1 MSDKIFF
8 SRRQEIAGEATAYL
22 SSIGADLTD
31 PTNMITALCH
41 LGYLVEKPGKEED
54 DENPF
59 ILHGEELERA
69 VQARK
74 EV

>member
-1 MSDKIFF
+1 
-8 SRRQEIAGEATAYL
+8 
-22 SSIGADLTD
+22 
-31 PTNMITALCH
+31 MITALCH